1 MNDLSCWETK
11 FESCCY
17 SEQLL
22 IKLSLINEQVPIK
35 DRIDLLEIKKAIYYA
50 KKYHGNQRR
59 ESGEVYYSH
68 PLQVAYMVADYIF
81 ETNAL
86 VTSILHDVLEDT
98 ELTKEK
104 VCHIFGSLIADQVDS
119 LTRVKIDRK
128 INAAELLELLR
139 EQKKHVLLII
149 KLLDRVH
156 NIQTLF
162 AKPPEFQNRTI
173 LETLINFLP
182 MAVHLSLFDIEKI
195 LDQTCFGIISKKLH
209 IHNEEIFVFE
219 GNYQP
224 LFREPQNI

>member
-11 FESCCY
+11 FKYCCY
-17 SEQLL
+17 SKRLL
-22 IKLSLINEQVPIK
+22 TKLLLLNETSK
-35 DRIDLLEIKKAIYYA
+35 YKIDILEIKKAIYYA
-50 KKYHGNQRR
+50 KKYHGAQKRQT
-59 ESGEVYYSH
+59 GEPYYSH
-68 PLQVAYMVADYIF
+68 PLQVAYMVADYVF

-86 VTSILHDVLEDT
+86 VTSILHDLLEDT

-104 VCHIFGSLIADQVDS
+104 VCYIFGSSIAEQVDS
-119 LTRVKIDRK
+119 LTRVKIDGK
-128 INAAELLELLR
+128 ISAAELLELLR

-224 LFREPQNI
+224 LFREPQNV